1 MNILF
6 IGITDHM
13 SDSGYDHI
21 FDFFRF
27 ELLVHYGTEIPDNT
41 CIWISWDGRDYM
53 DCGTDLYG
61 RLNTLY
67 SLEKRGLDPTRSLF
81 LPDPL
86 IWDASHDL
94 LMILGRSDDLCTY
107 IKGLRKFSP
116 SALQIDDFPDFYIYK
131 MASSV
136 YEKADEYGNM
146 SRNLVVDDL
155 GFLQ

>member
-1 MNILF
+1 MDVLF

-41 CIWISWDGRDYM
+41 CIWSSWDARDYM
-53 DCGTDLYG
+53 DCGTDLYS
-61 RLNTLY
+61 RLNNQYHLK
-67 SLEKRGLDPTRSLF
+67 KRGIQLTRSLF

-86 IWDASHDL
+86 FWDASHDL

-116 SALQIDDFPDFYIYK
+116 SALKIVDFPDFYIYK

-136 YEKADEYGNM
+136 HEKTDEYGNM
-146 SRNLVVDDL
+146 SRDLMVYDL
-155 GFLQ
+155 GFLK